1 MTNLSTFYIDGKWIA
16 PESGTDPLIFKTI
29 DPATENVSGQIA
41 LGTAIDV
48 DRAVAAARRA
58 FESYSMTDRTY
69 RIDLLRRIAE
79 GFSSRRADL
88 AKAMVEEMG
97 CPAWLAEGGQYE
109 MPAMHLQKAIEVLES
124 FAFEYHN
131 AETLVRREPIGVCG
145 LITPWNWPLL
155 TAMTKIAPALATGCT
170 MVWKPS
176 EYTPFSAQILTEI
189 IDAAGTP
196 PGVVNMV
203 FGEGPV
209 VGAAISTHPDIDM
222 ISITGST
229 RAGIEVA
236 RSAAATVKR
245 VHQELGGKSP
255 NLLLDDAD
263 LERAVPSC
271 VEYIMINAGQNCTAP
286 TRLLAPR
293 SRLNE
298 VVALAKAKAES
309 VEVGAPTS
317 GAFVGPVINSQQW
330 IHIQALIRRGID
342 EGATL
347 VTGGPGL
354 PDGLENGFFVKPT
367 IFSDVSNDMAIAR
380 EEIFGPV
387 LVIIP
392 YDTVDEA
399 VHIANDT
406 PYGLAAY
413 VHSKTIERARTI
425 ARRLKAGQVFING
438 DLDLLDMN
446 SPFGGRKMSGNGR
459 EFGAAGFEAFTE
471 EVSYIGYGS

>member
-1 MTNLSTFYIDGKWIA
+1 MINLSTFYIDGKWIA
-16 PESGTDPLIFKTI
+16 PESGTYPHIFKTI

-58 FESYSMTDRTY
+58 FESYSMTDRSY
-69 RIDLLRRIAE
+69 RIDLLRRIAD

-88 AKAMVEEMG
+88 GKAMVQEMG
-97 CPAWLAEGGQYE
+97 CPDWLAVGGQYE

-176 EYTPFSAQILTEI
+176 EYTPFSAHILTEI

-196 PGVVNMV
+196 PGVVNML

-209 VGAAISTHPDIDM
+209 VGAAISAHPDIDM

-293 SRLNE
+293 SRLKE
-298 VVALAKAKAES
+298 VVELAKAKAES
-309 VEVGAPTS
+309 VDVGAPTS

-330 IHIQALIRRGID
+330 THIQALIRRGID

-347 VTGGPGL
+347 VTGGLGL
-354 PDGLENGFFVKPT
+354 PDGLSNGFFVKPT

-387 LVIIP
+387 LVITP

-413 VHSKTIERARTI
+413 VHSEKIERARTI

>member
-1 MTNLSTFYIDGKWIA
+1 
-16 PESGTDPLIFKTI
+16 
-29 DPATENVSGQIA
+29 
-41 LGTAIDV
+41 
-48 DRAVAAARRA
+48 
-58 FESYSMTDRTY
+58 
-69 RIDLLRRIAE
+69 
-79 GFSSRRADL
+79 
-88 AKAMVEEMG
+88 
-97 CPAWLAEGGQYE
+97 
-109 MPAMHLQKAIEVLES
+109 
-124 FAFEYHN
+124 
-131 AETLVRREPIGVCG
+131 
-145 LITPWNWPLL
+145 
-155 TAMTKIAPALATGCT
+155 
-170 MVWKPS
+170 
-176 EYTPFSAQILTEI
+176 
-189 IDAAGTP
+189 
-196 PGVVNMV
+196 
-203 FGEGPV
+203 
-209 VGAAISTHPDIDM
+209 
-222 ISITGST
+222 
-229 RAGIEVA
+229 
-236 RSAAATVKR
+236 
-245 VHQELGGKSP
+245 
-255 NLLLDDAD
+255 
-263 LERAVPSC
+263 
-271 VEYIMINAGQNCTAP
+271 MINAGQNCTAP